1 MQLNHINLGV
11 TDVVAT
17 VAMFETYFGLRS
29 IENFPVNDKMAFLHD
44 DTDAVISLFR
54 VKDATY
60 PKIFHIGFI
69 QDDVAKVDAIHERL
83 AAAGFA
89 PGEPRDEHGRY
100 TFYFEA
106 PGGVTGGVK
115 AVDPGP
121 IASAAR
127 EPVVGT

>member
-1 MQLNHINLGV
+1 M
-11 TDVVAT
+11 
-17 VAMFETYFGLRS
+17 GLRS
-29 IENFPVNDKMAFLHD
+29 IENFPVKDKRAFLHD

-69 QDDVAKVDAIHERL
+69 QDDAAKVDAIHERL

-106 PGGVTGGVK
+106 PGGFTVEVN
-115 AVDPGP
+115 AFRPGP
-121 IASAAR
+121 FASAAR